1 MEQINSNKK
10 HSNRRKYFS
19 LLAVVLFI
27 AFSGAYAYWSM
38 ELEDMISTDDAYV
51 TGNADPI
58 SAQVSGSVTVVNHK
72 DTNYVRQGD
81 ILVSLDKTD
90 ATIALNKAKNNLA
103 NIVRQTNKLYLQDKQ
118 YSALMN
124 PLMILVKIIK
134 LRWIHILSYDQMVS
148 RKINNQTTRCAN
160 SIFYTTLFTNS
171 APNYT

>member
-58 SAQVSGSVTVVNHK
+58 SAQVSGGNDSNLLIVF
-72 DTNYVRQGD
+72 YVQIMPDNFVMQLHR
-81 ILVSLDKTD
+81 
-90 ATIALNKAKNNLA
+90 
-103 NIVRQTNKLYLQDKQ
+103 
-118 YSALMN
+118 
-124 PLMILVKIIK
+124 
-134 LRWIHILSYDQMVS
+134 
-148 RKINNQTTRCAN
+148 
-160 SIFYTTLFTNS
+160 F
-171 APNYT
+171 

>member
-81 ILVSLDKTD
+81 WICPYISRHLLSL
-90 ATIALNKAKNNLA
+90 
-103 NIVRQTNKLYLQDKQ
+103 
-118 YSALMN
+118 N
-124 PLMILVKIIK
+124 PLLACC
-134 LRWIHILSYDQMVS
+134 RRYS
-148 RKINNQTTRCAN
+148 RGER
-160 SIFYTTLFTNS
+160 
-171 APNYT
+171 

>member
-1 MEQINSNKK
+1 VEQINSNKK
-10 HSNRRKYFS
+10 HSDRKKYFA

-90 ATIALNKAKNNLA
+90 ATIALNKAKNNLFGKRI
-103 NIVRQTNKLYLQDKQ
+103 NYTYR
-118 YSALMN
+118 
-124 PLMILVKIIK
+124 
-134 LRWIHILSYDQMVS
+134 
-148 RKINNQTTRCAN
+148 INNTVPKSLQLVF
-160 SIFYTTLFTNS
+160 SINNL
-171 APNYT
+171 

>member
-10 HSNRRKYFS
+10 HSDRRKYFA

-38 ELEDMISTDDAYV
+38 ELKDMISTDDAYV

-118 YSALMN
+118 YSAEVASARIQYQQSLEDYN
-124 PLMILVKIIK
+124 RRVPLAKQGVISKEALEHTKDK
-134 LRWIHILSYDQMVS
+134 
-148 RKINNQTTRCAN
+148 
-160 SIFYTTLFTNS
+160 
-171 APNYT
+171 

>member
-10 HSNRRKYFS
+10 HSDRKKYFA

-90 ATIALNKAKNNLA
+90 ATIALNKAKIIWPILFGKRINCTYRINNTVPKSLQLVFSINNL
-103 NIVRQTNKLYLQDKQ
+103 
-118 YSALMN
+118 
-124 PLMILVKIIK
+124 
-134 LRWIHILSYDQMVS
+134 
-148 RKINNQTTRCAN
+148 
-160 SIFYTTLFTNS
+160 
-171 APNYT
+171 

>member
-10 HSNRRKYFS
+10 HSDRRKYFA

-27 AFSGAYAYWSM
+27 ALSGAYAYWSM
-38 ELEDMISTDDAYV
+38 ELKDMISTDDAYV

-103 NIVRQTNKLYLQDKQ
+103 NIVRQTKVMLPTY
-118 YSALMN
+118 
-124 PLMILVKIIK
+124 
-134 LRWIHILSYDQMVS
+134 
-148 RKINNQTTRCAN
+148 
-160 SIFYTTLFTNS
+160 
-171 APNYT
+171 